1 MKRLLLSIFF
11 LLILTACSPSA
22 APLADLPTATTVPAL
37 PALTSTPSP
46 SPTPEFPVR
55 DGGTLHPGVVVIS
68 KDNLAQIT
76 ELALWG
82 RGVIKNVAWSEDGRQ
97 IIVDTSLSRYRYD
110 AGSFQRVKE
119 ESLQATRPAISLVV
133 DGFDINTRGFNV
145 VVYDGDQ
152 IKGSFSVEQNFRG
165 GWPILIYLPE
175 SDIIVVDRGAEVELR
190 DGVSY
195 EILHKLGG
203 VDYIYDQAADGSYS
217 LTSDRHSSLA
227 LAKDRSVM
235 ATGQFDGRVI
245 LRSGDGFAANTI
257 LETEGPVRFLSFSPD
272 GTQLLS
278 ESNGSISVWDVSS
291 GGVIG
296 AISDTFLSGDF
307 FFANPYYGTDAGL
320 GVTVQE
326 NKIAYVNRNNVII
339 LDLLDGKQ
347 SGLVDGTQG
356 SLLDRQEDGK
366 YGHPDYQPITNL
378 FFSADGRSLFTVLE
392 DRAYVWDVS
401 SNQFIKSIARIKEK
415 DHYGVVSVYSAPDN
429 LLLVGDAFSSYIRI
443 WNADDGSVL
452 PGIKAWR
459 PNSNQVQADG
469 THSLTI
475 SPDGKFVFSWSGLEG
490 VASLWEIG
498 TQNRVMSIKIPASEY
513 SQYQPG
519 FYPVALSP
527 DNKKLLFT
535 YSLDP
540 ASHIAVAYSIPDGQE
555 LYRILEY
562 SAVFSPDGSIIAA
575 SVGNSG
581 IRFYDAWTGKQLGN
595 VISQS
600 PGRDGFQLL
609 YFSEDGKSLIAV
621 STYGTIGVWGIP

>member
-11 LLILTACSPSA
+11 LLFLTACSPSA
-22 APLADLPTATTVPAL
+22 APLSDLPTATAVPAL

-55 DGGTLHPGVVVIS
+55 EGGVLRPGTSVIS

-110 AGSFQRVKE
+110 AGSLQRVE
-119 ESLQATRPAISLVV
+119 EEAIQEARPAISLVV
-133 DGFDINTRGFNV
+133 DGFDTNTRGFNV

-152 IKGSFSVEQNFRG
+152 IKGSFAVEKNFRG
-165 GWPILIYLPE
+165 SWPILMYLPE

-190 DGVSY
+190 DGASY
-195 EILHKLGG
+195 DILHKLGG
-203 VDYIYDQAADGSYS
+203 VDYIFDKAADGSYS
-217 LTSDRHSSLA
+217 LKSDRHSSLA
-227 LAKDRSVM
+227 VAKDRSVM
-235 ATGQFDGRVI
+235 ATGQFDGRLI
-245 LRSGDGFAANTI
+245 LRSGDGFATNLI

-272 GTQLLS
+272 GTQLIS
-278 ESNGSISVWDVSS
+278 ESNGNLSVWDVAS
-291 GGVIG
+291 GSPIG
-296 AISDTFLSGDF
+296 TLSDTFMAGDF
-307 FFANPYYGTDAGL
+307 FYDPNHFGTDAGL
-320 GVTVQE
+320 GVTVKDHKLAYA
-326 NKIAYVNRNNVII
+326 NKNIVLI
-339 LDLLDGKQ
+339 LDLLAGRNVGLIDGR
-347 SGLVDGTQG
+347 QG
-356 SLLDRQEDGK
+356 SLLDKQEDGK
-366 YGHPDYQPITNL
+366 YGHPDYQPVQNV
-378 FFSADGRSLFTVLE
+378 FFSADGRFLGTVLE
-392 DRAYVWDVS
+392 DRTYIWDTS
-401 SNQFIKSIARIKEK
+401 NNQFIKRVALAEK
-415 DHYGVVSVYSAPDN
+415 SYFGSVSAYSASDH
-429 LLLVGDAFSSYIRI
+429 LLLTGSPGNNYVRI
-443 WNADDGSVL
+443 WDVEDGSSL
-452 PGIKAWR
+452 PTIKAWNVGQY
-459 PNSNQVQADG
+459 PQGYDG
-469 THSLTI
+469 THSLTV
-475 SPDGKFVFSWSGLEG
+475 SPDGKFVFTWSGLEG

-527 DNKKLLFT
+527 DNTKILFT
-535 YSLDP
+535 YSLEP
-540 ASHIAVAYSIPDGQE
+540 GSHIAAAYSMPDGKE

-581 IRFYDAWTGKQLGN
+581 IRFYDSETGRQLGN

-621 STYGTIGVWGIP
+621 STYGTVGVWGIP